1 LGGWWN
7 QHIGITAFD
16 VKGVYLRQ
24 DIYLGLTQGKC
35 GQFSQAYQVMEPGS
49 QILGMTAYMSFEQL
63 FQAQMDKE

>member
-35 GQFSQAYQVMEPGS
+35 GQFSQAYQVMEPGYDG
-49 QILGMTAYMSFEQL
+49 IHEL
-63 FQAQMDKE
+63 